1 MNISKRNTDIPQ
13 ADAPAASLVEEIASI
28 GKLQLSS
35 ANRLMELQNTLIDL
49 AVAEQAQR
57 RNALLAIKRSTPGL
71 LHWPVYAQAR
81 VQRGIEMA
89 HAWWEV
95 AARTQ
100 GAMLE
105 AIRECLP
112 RGSAG
117 SARHSRP
124 RLAFTERRYRSTVIS
139 FPERRRIA

>member
-1 MNISKRNTDIPQ
+1 MNISKRNTDLPQ
-13 ADAPAASLVEEIASI
+13 ADAPAASLVDEIASI

-35 ANRLMELQNTLIDL
+35 GNRLMELQNELMDI

-57 RNALLAIKRSTPGL
+57 RDELLAIKRSTPAL
-71 LHWPVYAQAR
+71 LQWPTYGQAR
-81 VQRGIEMA
+81 AERSVEMA
-89 HAWWEV
+89 RAWWEV

-112 RGSAG
+112 RGSAS
-117 SARHSRP
+117 SAQRSRP
-124 RLAFTERRYRSTVIS
+124 GLAFTERRYRSTVIS